1 MLDFSILFISFDFLA
16 IKSARSS
23 SSNNLKSYSVRKSS
37 MTQQRPTGQCEEAL
51 WKDGGVVVK
60 EVSFS
65 IVITVEILWTF
76 KLGFEGSPFTLG
88 TNIFWSKDKTEFVE
102 DFLLNLFQNS
112 PVLSCDDILDVDDE
126 TDLIEAYVSEDDLEG
141 FEERVSEE

>member
-1 MLDFSILFISFDFLA
+1 M
-16 IKSARSS
+16 
-23 SSNNLKSYSVRKSS
+23 
-37 MTQQRPTGQCEEAL
+37 
-51 WKDGGVVVK
+51 VK